1 MVPGLRLGNQRC
13 TIGSVSASD
22 HFIVAKETNGVP
34 MVQLQDSCTT
44 LNHCFIDFKSAVP
57 LRGNL
62 CHISFVHKTNIL
74 NILIILYQLLCSSI
88 FCIVGR
94 HIEHIRYTIQTIS
107 ILQSSLK
114 NHRKYILYDYIQDGR
129 YKSDQVIR

>member
-13 TIGSVSASD
+13 TIGSVSSD

-44 LNHCFIDFKSAVP
+44 LNHCIIDFKSAVP

-62 CHISFVHKTNIL
+62 YHINSFVHKTNIL
-74 NILIILYQLLCSSI
+74 NILIILYQKLCSTI
-88 FCIVGR
+88 FCIAGR
-94 HIEHIRYTIQTIS
+94 YIENIRYTIQTIF

>member
-13 TIGSVSASD
+13 TIGSVSVSD

-44 LNHCFIDFKSAVP
+44 LNHYIIDFKSAVP

-62 CHISFVHKTNIL
+62 CHISSVHKTNIL
-74 NILIILYQLLCSSI
+74 NILISLYQKLCSSI
-88 FCIVGR
+88 FCIAGR
-94 HIEHIRYTIQTIS
+94 YIENIRYTIHTIFILHLKTIESIFYMITFRIVGINQT
-107 ILQSSLK
+107 K
-114 NHRKYILYDYIQDGR
+114 E
-129 YKSDQVIR
+129 

>member
-13 TIGSVSASD
+13 TIGSVSVSD

-44 LNHCFIDFKSAVP
+44 LNHCIIDFKSAVP

-74 NILIILYQLLCSSI
+74 NILIILYQLLCSTI
-88 FCIVGR
+88 FCIAGR
-94 HIEHIRYTIQTIS
+94 HIEHIRYTIQTIF

-129 YKSDQVIR
+129 YKSDQGIR